1 LVTVRSNFIGTA
13 AMFAAALWWAPN
25 LARAGPP
32 LIADD
37 PNTVGPGVVQP
48 IFAIDAL
55 NEGDETLV
63 RGPIIDLT
71 IGLVDSLDAIVVASL
86 ASLHD
91 AAENPRWTFS
101 GFFIVGVKWQF
112 FRGDRGSLAFS
123 PAFITETAV
132 AREPAG
138 LLPVQGELTLRNRKG
153 VIGFD
158 IGYIPVRRVD
168 DEWFLALYVSW
179 AATQRLNVLGEIWA
193 VAFGWAE
200 ATDIETPLGTDIGTS
215 LGIDYGI
222 FGNEL
227 RLLAAVST
235 GIVSVGAARLDIR
248 GYLGAQ
254 YTFGTRRDR
263 WRSTRSNGFQ

>member
-1 LVTVRSNFIGTA
+1 
-13 AMFAAALWWAPN
+13 MFAVILWWPQN

-48 IFAIDAL
+48 IFAASAV
-55 NEGDETLV
+55 NRGDETLV
-63 RGPIIDLT
+63 RGPTADVT

-91 AAENPRWTFS
+91 ASENPRWTLS
-101 GFFIVGVKWQF
+101 GLFAVGVKWQF

-123 PAFITETAV
+123 PTFVMDTKV
-132 AREPAG
+132 AQQPAG
-138 LLPVQGELTLRNRKG
+138 LLPMQGELALGNRKAS
-153 VIGFD
+153 IGFD
-158 IGYIPVRRVD
+158 IGYVPIRRAD
-168 DEWFLALYVSW
+168 DEWFVALYVNW
-179 AATQRLNVLGEIWA
+179 AVTRRLNVLGEVWS
-193 VAFGWAE
+193 VSFGRAE
-200 ATDIETPLGTDIGTS
+200 AADIGTS

-235 GIVSVGAARLDIR
+235 GIASVGRPRIDIR
-248 GYLGAQ
+248 AYVGAQ
-254 YTFGTRRDR
+254 FTFGSPRNR
-263 WRSTRSNGFQ
+263 WKSTRSNGFE

>member
-1 LVTVRSNFIGTA
+1 
-13 AMFAAALWWAPN
+13 MFAAITWWSPN
-25 LARAGPP
+25 VVRAGPP

-48 IFAIDAL
+48 IFATSAL
-55 NEGDETLV
+55 NRGDETLV
-63 RGPIIDLT
+63 LGPTADVT

-86 ASLHD
+86 SSLHD
-91 AAENPRWTFS
+91 ASESPRWTLS
-101 GFFIVGVKWQF
+101 GLFIVGVKWQF

-138 LLPVQGELTLRNRKG
+138 LLPIQGELALRNRKG

-158 IGYIPVRRVD
+158 IGYVPIRRAD
-168 DEWFLALYVSW
+168 DEWFVAPYASW
-179 AATQRLNVLGEIWA
+179 AATRRLNVLGEIWV
-193 VAFGWAE
+193 VAFGRAE
-200 ATDIETPLGTDIGTS
+200 AADIGTS

-227 RLLAAVST
+227 RLLAAVGP
-235 GIVSVGAARLDIR
+235 GIVSVGMPRIDIR
-248 GYLGAQ
+248 AYVGAQ
-254 YTFGTRRDR
+254 YTLGSRRDR
-263 WRSTRSNGFQ
+263 WRSTRSNGFK

>member
-1 LVTVRSNFIGTA
+1 
-13 AMFAAALWWAPN
+13 MFAAIIWWSPSVV
-25 LARAGPP
+25 RAGPP

-48 IFAIDAL
+48 IFATSVV
-55 NEGDETLV
+55 NQGDETLV
-63 RGPIIDLT
+63 LGPTADVT

-91 AAENPRWTFS
+91 ASESPRWTLS
-101 GFFIVGVKWQF
+101 GLFIVGVKWQF

-138 LLPVQGELTLRNRKG
+138 LLPVQGELTLGNRKG

-158 IGYIPVRRVD
+158 IGYVPIRRVD
-168 DEWFLALYVSW
+168 DEWFVALYASW
-179 AATQRLNVLGEIWA
+179 AATRRLNILGEIWA
-193 VAFGWAE
+193 VAFGRAE
-200 ATDIETPLGTDIGTS
+200 AADIGAS

-227 RLLAAVST
+227 RLLAAVSP
-235 GIVSVGAARLDIR
+235 GIVSAGLPRIDIR
-248 GYLGAQ
+248 AYVGAQ
-254 YTFGTRRDR
+254 YTLGSRRDR
-263 WRSTRSNGFQ
+263 WRSTRSNGFK